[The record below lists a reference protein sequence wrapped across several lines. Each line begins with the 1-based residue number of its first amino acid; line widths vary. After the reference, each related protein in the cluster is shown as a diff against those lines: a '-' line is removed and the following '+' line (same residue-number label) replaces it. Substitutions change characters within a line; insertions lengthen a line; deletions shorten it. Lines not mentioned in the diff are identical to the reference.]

1 VQVTAALLGVSIAV
15 ACASVAD
22 AQSATPLKPL
32 PAIQLELA
40 PRRPDLDGPRFSL
53 AFPSP
58 TPIRDVLLLLV
69 RDTKLSVVPAPSLD
83 QRFVGDLKNVTLREA
98 LDLIL
103 DPLDLDYAVEGQIL
117 RVYPRE
123 LETRFYNIDHV
134 ITRRTGRRSI
144 GGPIEL
150 SSVDAKDVYTD
161 LADAVRT
168 LLSPGGR
175 MNIDRSAGLLQVTDR
190 PRRLARVQQYVET
203 AMLRVMRQVQIEAR
217 IVEIELH
224 DPAPSDIDWRA
235 IVAALPRTS
244 RNQEAGGDVS
254 MVIPAENVAPLL
266 ASLATRGTVDVLS
279 TSLITAMNNEPAV
292 LRAGTSS
299 EVSPADSIALSITPQ
314 IGTEGIIHMS
324 VSATMS
330 AQSLVRE
337 ADGVFRMRQ
346 GETVIIP
353 GLLLRRTSGRTTDV
367 VILLTPTILHARA
380 AG

>member
-1 VQVTAALLGVSIAV
+1 MQVTSALLGVSMAV
-15 ACASVAD
+15 ACAAVAD
-22 AQSATPLKPL
+22 AQSTTPLKPL
-32 PAIQLELA
+32 PAIQLEVA

-53 AFPSP
+53 AFSAP

-103 DPLDLDYAVEGQIL
+103 DPLDLDYAVEAQVL
-117 RVYPRE
+117 HVYPRE

-134 ITRRTGRRSI
+134 ITQRTGRRSI
-144 GGPIEL
+144 GGPIEV

-168 LLSPGGR
+168 LLSPNGR

-203 AMLRVMRQVQIEAR
+203 AMRRVMRQVQIEAR
-217 IVEIELH
+217 IIEIELR
-224 DPAPSDIDWRA
+224 DAAPSDIDWRA
-235 IVAALPRTS
+235 IVGALPRTS
-244 RNQEAGGDVS
+244 KSQETGADVS
-254 MVIPAENVAPLL
+254 MVISAENVAPLL
-266 ASLATRGTVDVLS
+266 ASLAMRGTVSVRS

-299 EVSPADSIALSITPQ
+299 EVSPAENIGVSVTPQ
-314 IGTEGIIHMS
+314 IGTEGVIHMS

-353 GLLLRRTSGRTTDV
+353 GLVLRRTAGRTTDV

-380 AG
+380 AR

>member
-1 VQVTAALLGVSIAV
+1 MQVRPGLLGVSMLA
-15 ACASVAD
+15 ALASLAD
-22 AQSATPLKPL
+22 AQSATPLRLL
-32 PAIQLELA
+32 PAIQLEVS

-53 AFPSP
+53 AFSAP

-103 DPLDLDYAVEGQIL
+103 DPLDLDYAVEGQVL

-134 ITRRTGRRSI
+134 ITQRTGRRSI
-144 GGPIEL
+144 GGPIEV
-150 SSVDAKDVYTD
+150 SSIDAKDVYTD

-168 LLSPGGR
+168 LLSPNGR

-217 IVEIELH
+217 IVEIELR
-224 DPAPSDIDWRA
+224 DPAASDIDWRA
-235 IVAALPRTS
+235 IVGALPRTS
-244 RNQEAGGDVS
+244 KSQETGADVS

-266 ASLATRGTVDVLS
+266 ASLATRGTVNVLS

-299 EVSPADSIALSITPQ
+299 DVSPAENVGLSITPQ
-314 IGTEGIIHMS
+314 IGAEGIIHMS

-330 AQSLVRE
+330 AQSLMRE

-353 GLLLRRTSGRTTDV
+353 GLVLRRTAGRTTDV

>member
-1 VQVTAALLGVSIAV
+1 MAL

-32 PAIQLELA
+32 PAILLESS
-40 PRRPDLDGPRFSL
+40 PRHPELDGARFSL
-53 AFPSP
+53 AFSAP

-98 LDLIL
+98 LGLIL
-103 DPLDLDYAVEGQIL
+103 DPLDLDYAVEGQVL

-134 ITRRTGRRSI
+134 ITQRTGRRSI
-144 GGPIEL
+144 GGPVEVG
-150 SSVDAKDVYTD
+150 SVDAKDVYAD

-168 LLSPGGR
+168 LLSADGR

-190 PRRLARVQQYVET
+190 PRRLARVQQYLET
-203 AMLRVMRQVQIEAR
+203 AMLRVMRQVQIEAKV
-217 IVEIELH
+217 VEIELR
-224 DPAPSDIDWRA
+224 DPASSDIDWRA
-235 IVAALPRTS
+235 LVGALPRT
-244 RNQEAGGDVS
+244 NTPQGGADITLT
-254 MVIPAENVAPLL
+254 IPTENVAALL
-266 ASLATRGTVDVLS
+266 AALGARGTVTVLS

-299 EVSPADSIALSITPQ
+299 DVSPPENIGLSITPQ

-337 ADGVFRMRQ
+337 ADGVFQVRQ

-353 GLLLRRTSGRTTDV
+353 GLILRRTAGRTTDV

>member
-1 VQVTAALLGVSIAV
+1 MQVKSALLGVSMAV

-22 AQSATPLKPL
+22 GQSVTPLKPL
-32 PAIQLELA
+32 PAIQLELS

-53 AFPSP
+53 AFSAPM
-58 TPIRDVLLLLV
+58 PIRDVLLLLV

-103 DPLDLDYAVEGQIL
+103 DPLDLDYAVEGQVL

-123 LETRFYNIDHV
+123 LETRFYNLDHV
-134 ITRRTGRRSI
+134 ITQRTGRRSI
-144 GGPIEL
+144 GGPIEV

-161 LADAVRT
+161 LAEAVRT
-168 LLSPGGR
+168 LLSADGR

-217 IVEIELH
+217 IVEIELR
-224 DPAPSDIDWRA
+224 DPDIDWRA
-235 IVAALPRTS
+235 IVGALPRTS
-244 RNQEAGGDVS
+244 RNQDAGADVS

-266 ASLATRGTVDVLS
+266 ASLATRGTVNVLS

-299 EVSPADSIALSITPQ
+299 EVSPADNIGLSITPQ

-353 GLLLRRTSGRTTDV
+353 GLILRRTAGRTTDI

>member
-1 VQVTAALLGVSIAV
+1 VQVTAALIGGVSMAV
-15 ACASVAD
+15 ACASLAA
-22 AQSATPLKPL
+22 AQSTTPLKPL
-32 PAIQLELA
+32 PAIQLEA
-40 PRRPDLDGPRFSL
+40 STRRPELDGPRFSL
-53 AFPSP
+53 AFSAP

-103 DPLDLDYAVEGQIL
+103 DPVDLDYAVEGQVL
-117 RVYPRE
+117 RVHPRE

-134 ITRRTGRRSI
+134 ITQRTGRRSI
-144 GGPIEL
+144 GGPIEV
-150 SSVDAKDVYTD
+150 SSVDAKDVYAD
-161 LADAVRT
+161 LADSVRT
-168 LLSPGGR
+168 LLSADGR

-190 PRRLARVQQYVET
+190 PRRLARVQQYLET
-203 AMLRVMRQVQIEAR
+203 AMLRVMRQVQIEAK
-217 IVEIELH
+217 VFEIELR
-224 DPAPSDIDWRA
+224 DPASSDIDWRA
-235 IVAALPRTS
+235 LVGALPRTIKP
-244 RNQEAGGDVS
+244 QDGAEVTLT
-254 MVIPAENVAPLL
+254 IPAENVAALL
-266 ASLATRGTVDVLS
+266 ASLGARGTVTVLS

-299 EVSPADSIALSITPQ
+299 DVTPAENMGLSITPQ

-337 ADGVFRMRQ
+337 ADGVFQVRQ

-353 GLLLRRTSGRTTDV
+353 GLNLRRTAGRTTDV

-380 AG
+380 AR

>member
-1 VQVTAALLGVSIAV
+1 VQVRLVLFGVSMLAAL
-15 ACASVAD
+15 ASLAD
-22 AQSATPLKPL
+22 AQSAAPLRPL
-32 PAIQLELA
+32 PAIQLEVSR
-40 PRRPDLDGPRFSL
+40 RRPDLDGARFSL
-53 AFPSP
+53 AFSAP

-103 DPLDLDYAVEGQIL
+103 DPLDLDYAVEGQVL

-134 ITRRTGRRSI
+134 ITQRTGRRSI
-144 GGPIEL
+144 GGAIEV
-150 SSVDAKDVYTD
+150 SSIDAKDVYTD

-168 LLSPGGR
+168 LLSADGR

-217 IVEIELH
+217 VVEIELR

-235 IVAALPRTS
+235 IVGALPRTGKT
-244 RNQEAGGDVS
+244 QEAGADVS
-254 MVIPAENVAPLL
+254 MVIPAENVAALL
-266 ASLATRGTVDVLS
+266 ASLATRGTVNVLS

-299 EVSPADSIALSITPQ
+299 DVSPAENIGLSITPQ
-314 IGTEGIIHMS
+314 IGTEGLIHMS

-330 AQSLVRE
+330 SQSLVRE

-353 GLLLRRTSGRTTDV
+353 GLILRRTAGRTTDV